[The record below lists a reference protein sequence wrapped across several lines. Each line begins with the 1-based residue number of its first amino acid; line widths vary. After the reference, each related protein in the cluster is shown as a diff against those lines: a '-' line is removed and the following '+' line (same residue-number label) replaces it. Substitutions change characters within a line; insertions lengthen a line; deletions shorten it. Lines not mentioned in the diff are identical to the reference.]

1 MALRFTVQGDDEA
14 ETAEG
19 YRLLL
24 SLGLAP
30 RMSPKCLTDGRW
42 MARAVPART
51 TKAPAAE
58 DGGRGPDV
66 SG

>member
-14 ETAEG
+14 ETTAG

-24 SLGLAP
+24 TLGLVP

-42 MARAVPART
+42 MARAVPRMT
-51 TKAPAAE
+51 EAPAGE
-58 DGGRGPDV
+58 DDGRGPGV
-66 SG
+66 PG

>member
-19 YRLLL
+19 YQLLL
-24 SLGLAP
+24 SLGLVS
-30 RMSPKCLTDGRW
+30 RMPPKCLTDGRW

-51 TKAPAAE
+51 TKAPTA
-58 DGGRGPDV
+58 DGGRGPVV

>member
-1 MALRFTVQGDDEA
+1 VQGDDEQ

-19 YRLLL
+19 YQLLL

-42 MARAVPART
+42 MARAVPA
-51 TKAPAAE
+51 PARKVPAGE
-58 DGGRGPDV
+58 PTA
-66 SG
+66 

>member
-19 YRLLL
+19 YQLLL
-24 SLGLAP
+24 PLGLAP

-42 MARAVPART
+42 MARAVPDT
-51 TKAPAAE
+51 TKAPAE
-58 DGGRGPDV
+58 GGGRGSSV

>member
-19 YRLLL
+19 YQLLL

-42 MARAVPART
+42 MARAVPD
-51 TKAPAAE
+51 TKAPAE
-58 DGGRGPDV
+58 RDGRG
-66 SG
+66 SSAG